1 MYFAEYEPKE
11 LKPGEQEVIVD
22 PRRMQNC
29 YAVVTEVLQ
38 IYLALADVDPVCTVE
53 MKNIEFVKYHT
64 EVEFDYI
71 KIKHVSPVTNRK
83 HWVDIGFISKR
94 QFHLFDRM
102 LFLAK
107 QVSRTSPGRLFD
119 NKLLF

>member
-1 MYFAEYEPKE
+1 M
-11 LKPGEQEVIVD
+11 
-22 PRRMQNC
+22 RNC

-38 IYLALADVDPVCTVE
+38 IYLALANIEPVCTVE
-53 MKNIEFVKYHT
+53 MKSIDFVKYHND
-64 EVEFDYI
+64 VEFDYI
-71 KIKHVSPVTNRK
+71 KIKYVHPINHRK
-83 HWVDIGFISKR
+83 CWLNIGFISKR